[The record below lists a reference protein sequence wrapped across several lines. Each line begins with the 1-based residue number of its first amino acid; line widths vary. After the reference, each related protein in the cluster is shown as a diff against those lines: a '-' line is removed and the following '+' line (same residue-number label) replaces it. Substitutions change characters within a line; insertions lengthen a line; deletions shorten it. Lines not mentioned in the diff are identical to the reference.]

1 MMQLDLPTLMV
12 MQSFA
17 LACAGMVLLAAWSQ
31 NRTIPALALWG
42 IAHIIAAGGILSLML
57 GFTSQQP
64 IWLGLGGGLLSFQ
77 SALVWKAARNLGCWT
92 NDCGPCGRRPGHQGV
107 RRVAVSGNGRR
118 IYPGH
123 YDDLMGRTE
132 GPAGRS

>member
-1 MMQLDLPTLMV
+1 VRQHGVGGKTGIMQLDLPTLMV

-17 LACAGMVLLAAWSQ
+17 LACAGTVLLAAWSQ
-31 NRTIPALALWG
+31 NPTVRTLALWG

-77 SALVWKAARNLGCWT
+77 SALVWKAARNTLT
-92 NDCGPCGRRPGHQGV
+92 
-107 RRVAVSGNGRR
+107 
-118 IYPGH
+118 
-123 YDDLMGRTE
+123 
-132 GPAGRS
+132 RSQYRLLSSLLDQ

>member
-1 MMQLDLPTLMV
+1 MQLDLPTLMV

-17 LACAGMVLLAAWSQ
+17 LACAGTVLLAAWSQ
-31 NRTIPALALWG
+31 NRTVRTLALWG

-77 SALVWKAARNLGCWT
+77 SALVWKAARNTLT
-92 NDCGPCGRRPGHQGV
+92 
-107 RRVAVSGNGRR
+107 
-118 IYPGH
+118 
-123 YDDLMGRTE
+123 
-132 GPAGRS
+132 RSQYRLLSSLLDQ